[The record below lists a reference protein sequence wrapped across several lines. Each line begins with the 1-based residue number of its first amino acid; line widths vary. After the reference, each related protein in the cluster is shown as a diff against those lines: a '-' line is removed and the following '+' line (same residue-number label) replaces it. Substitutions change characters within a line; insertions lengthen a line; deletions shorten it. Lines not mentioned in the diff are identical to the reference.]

1 MRQHL
6 IRTVAV
12 IALIAAACN
21 PGTGAESGSDTTEG
35 SASSTVS
42 VEEALATANGYFDA
56 FNSGDTI
63 AVLSWFPA
71 NATFSDNFTGPI
83 SRESWEQRLVW
94 NMAQATT
101 LDNPDCVA
109 TEADATGTRT
119 VTCESGTRNAQIK
132 AVGARSVPTVVTLS
146 VTPNGIED
154 LNEEFGQPDFLLAIQ
169 PFTEWMNSQNP
180 DDASKI
186 GFGVWN
192 SIDEAEANGELTA
205 AYSKQWAGYLE
216 SSCVYIPGLIQPES
230 DSYLDDC
237 GYIGR

>member
-6 IRTVAV
+6 IKAVAV

-56 FNSGDTI
+56 FNSGDAI

-154 LNEEFGQPDFLLAIQ
+154 LNEVFGQPDFLLAIQ